1 MSPRVV
7 GVTPASDI
15 KPKMSTNVDI
25 RPYGVVSARLCAMSV
40 VDLRAETRAYG
51 RARLRDLALDAA
63 RDVVLDRGWGAVR
76 MGAIATEVGISRQ
89 SLHAEF
95 GTKDDL
101 GNALVMRETAEF
113 FEGMRVLLAEHP
125 GDLAAGVAA
134 AAQYM
139 LVVAHD
145 NPLLQTILT
154 LTPANGGDVS
164 LLSLLTIRGEPLI
177 GHAVEVLGEWVG
189 EQWPSANPEDVRL
202 MVESVVRLGLSHIL
216 TPTRD
221 ARDVAGDLA
230 LLACRCLRLPDPD

>member
-1 MSPRVV
+1 M
-7 GVTPASDI
+7 TASY
-15 KPKMSTNVDI
+15 V
-25 RPYGVVSARLCAMSV
+25 RSARLCGMSV

-51 RARLRDLALDAA
+51 RARLRDLALDAT
-63 RDVVLDRGWGAVR
+63 RDVVLMRGWAAVR
-76 MGAIATEVGISRQ
+76 MGAIATAVGISRQ

-113 FEGMRVLLAEHP
+113 FEGMRALLADHP
-125 GDLAAGVAA
+125 GDLAGGVAA

-177 GHAVEVLGEWVG
+177 GRGVEVLGDWVR
-189 EQWPSANPEDVRL
+189 EQWPSADPDDVRV

-216 TPTRD
+216 TPVR
-221 ARDVAGDLA
+221 APADVASDLA
-230 LLACRCLRLPDPD
+230 LLACRCLRLPDPLT

>member
-1 MSPRVV
+1 
-7 GVTPASDI
+7 
-15 KPKMSTNVDI
+15 
-25 RPYGVVSARLCAMSV
+25 
-40 VDLRAETRAYG
+40 
-51 RARLRDLALDAA
+51 
-63 RDVVLDRGWGAVR
+63 
-76 MGAIATEVGISRQ
+76 
-89 SLHAEF
+89 
-95 GTKDDL
+95 
-101 GNALVMRETAEF
+101 
-113 FEGMRVLLAEHP
+113 
-125 GDLAAGVAA
+125 
-134 AAQYM
+134 M

-202 MVESVVRLGLSHIL
+202 MVESVVRLGLSNIH

>member
-1 MSPRVV
+1 
-7 GVTPASDI
+7 
-15 KPKMSTNVDI
+15 MSTNVDI
-25 RPYGVVSARLCAMSV
+25 PHRGVVSARLWAMSV

-63 RDVVLDRGWGAVR
+63 RDVVLDRGWAAVR
-76 MGAIATEVGISRQ
+76 MGAIATAVGISRQ

-113 FEGMRVLLAEHP
+113 FEGMRALLAEHP
-125 GDLAAGVAA
+125 GDLAGGVAA
-134 AAQYM
+134 AAGYM
-139 LVVAHD
+139 LVIAHD

-177 GHAVEVLGEWVG
+177 GRAAEVVGGWVR
-189 EQWPSANPEDVRL
+189 EQWPSADPDDVRL
-202 MVESVVRLGLSHIL
+202 MVESVVRLGLSNIL
-216 TPTRD
+216 TPTR
-221 ARDVAGDLA
+221 APGDVASDLA